1 MALSDLLNVIQQYS
15 GASASNPPANTHEDF
30 SKVAQKAPET
40 HLAGGLAEAFRSDQ
54 TPPFPEMIGNL
65 FSQSNGQQRAGILTQ
80 LLSSSGGNPLS
91 ALGDRFSAVLK
102 PGSQVT
108 AEQAEQIPPEAV
120 QQLAEHA
127 QKHDPS
133 IVDQASSF
141 YAQHPQLVQGLGAG
155 ALALIMS
162 HMSKKS

>member
-1 MALSDLLNVIQQYS
+1 
-15 GASASNPPANTHEDF
+15 
-30 SKVAQKAPET
+30 
-40 HLAGGLAEAFRSDQ
+40 
-54 TPPFPEMIGNL
+54 MIGNL

-80 LLSSSGGNPLS
+80 LLSASGVNPLS
-91 ALGDRFSAVLK
+91 AIGGQLGSLLK

-108 AEQAEQIPPEAV
+108 PQEAEQIPAEAV

-127 QKHDPS
+127 QASNPS
-133 IVDQASSF
+133 IIDQASSF

>member
-1 MALSDLLNVIQQYS
+1 
-15 GASASNPPANTHEDF
+15 
-30 SKVAQKAPET
+30 
-40 HLAGGLAEAFRSDQ
+40 
-54 TPPFPEMIGNL
+54 MIGNL

-91 ALGDRFSAVLK
+91 ALGDRFSALLK
-102 PGSQVT
+102 PGSQIT

-127 QKHDPS
+127 QKNDPS

>member
-1 MALSDLLNVIQQYS
+1 
-15 GASASNPPANTHEDF
+15 
-30 SKVAQKAPET
+30 
-40 HLAGGLAEAFRSDQ
+40 
-54 TPPFPEMIGNL
+54 
-65 FSQSNGQQRAGILTQ
+65 
-80 LLSSSGGNPLS
+80 
-91 ALGDRFSAVLK
+91 
-102 PGSQVT
+102 
-108 AEQAEQIPPEAV
+108 V

-127 QKHDPS
+127 QASNPS